1 MALGARPGQVLR
13 QVLASGMLLLGIGM
27 VVGLAGT
34 LWAARLLNTLL
45 FGVSSTDPFI
55 YAIVILGV
63 AFMAL
68 LANLVPARRAAAVE
82 PMRALR
88 FE

>member
-13 QVLASGMLLLGIGM
+13 QTLASGMLLVSIGVITGLGGAL
-27 VVGLAGT
+27 VAV
-34 LWAARLLNTLL
+34 RLLQTLL
-45 FGVSSTDPFI
+45 FGVSYRDPLI
-55 YAIVILGV
+55 YGAVIVGV
-63 AFMAL
+63 AAVGL
-68 LANLVPARRAAAVE
+68 LANFVPARRAASVD